1 MVNGRRKMP
10 THYAFI
16 IFNVVKIR
24 KKNSLTIF
32 NTIFPVFFVE
42 AHSLFIFA
50 LFERRIANVFT
61 LAKRKLYPKNPRHNT
76 ITDHAI
82 Y

>member
-24 KKNSLTIF
+24 KKQPHHFQHN
-32 NTIFPVFFVE
+32 FPVFFVE